1 MGKFMQMKSTLF
13 IISGWVILF
22 IVNKKVNII
31 PLLCS
36 NGINKLNGEYYRFI
50 TGAML
55 HNDLIHLLVN
65 CFALYWI
72 GYYLERNIGSVKFLI
87 FGILACILS
96 EVIFLSIYSEAES
109 SFGGSTFTF
118 AFIGLILVLQF
129 LRPELQKLKLGTLCG
144 NCIFIY
150 GIFSNIPSFYFID
163 ITTVISH
170 SISLSVGALLGILAI
185 LIIKKSNLFISLLK
199 NRRGK
204 LNE

>member
-1 MGKFMQMKSTLF
+1 M
-13 IISGWVILF
+13 
-22 IVNKKVNII
+22 
-31 PLLCS
+31 
-36 NGINKLNGEYYRFI
+36 
-50 TGAML
+50 
-55 HNDLIHLLVN
+55 
-65 CFALYWI
+65 
-72 GYYLERNIGSVKFLI
+72 
-87 FGILACILS
+87 
-96 EVIFLSIYSEAES
+96 
-109 SFGGSTFTF
+109 

-163 ITTVISH
+163 IITVISH
-170 SISLSVGALLGILAI
+170 SISLSVGALLGTLAI